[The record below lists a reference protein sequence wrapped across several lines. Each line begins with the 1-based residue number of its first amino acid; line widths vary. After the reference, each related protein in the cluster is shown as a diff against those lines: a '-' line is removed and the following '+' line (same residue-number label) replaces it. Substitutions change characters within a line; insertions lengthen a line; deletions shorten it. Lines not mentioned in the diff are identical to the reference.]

1 MKAMS
6 KKIVTLVLVLAFA
19 CVGLVGCGAISIDE
33 IKGDWTLD
41 TIDGK
46 SLADYAAET
55 GVTEDFLYSNWTIN
69 DDKTVSSS
77 SALGEGK
84 LSMELKSNGFEAK
97 DDASGINFSVEYNK
111 DAGTLTYKMDAGT
124 GAMTYVMKK
133 GTYTPSEAEED
144 TEEASEEDAEAADEE
159 SDEEYVDEES
169 DEDLGE
175 DEEYAEEE
183 DYSEEEEAVE

>member
-1 MKAMS
+1 MKAMT
-6 KKIVTLVLVLAFA
+6 KKIATLVLVLAFA

-41 TIDGK
+41 TINDK
-46 SLADYAAET
+46 SLSDYASEL
-55 GVTEDFLYSNWTIN
+55 GMSEDMLFVNWTIN
-69 DDKTVSSS
+69 DDKTITTTN
-77 SALGEGK
+77 LTGEGK
-84 LSMELKSNGFEAK
+84 ISMELKSNGFEGK
-97 DDASGINFSVEYNK
+97 DDSGAEFSVEYNK
-111 DAGTLTYKMDAGT
+111 DAGTLTYKLDPGT
-124 GAMTYVMKK
+124 GVMTCVMKK